1 MKTSQTT
8 NTLNRT
14 TGTTLKQ
21 ACLGA
26 CSKIAAQVARAK
38 DAILAESRQLL
49 GAPERMV
56 QLALNEA
63 EAVAW
68 QTEYPHLV
76 FPALAMEKVQN
87 VAAWNHRQASV
98 RSASRSPVW
107 ATR

>member
-1 MKTSQTT
+1 MKMNEA
-8 NTLNRT
+8 NTKLSRT
-14 TGTTLKQ
+14 TGSTIKQ

-38 DAILAESRQLL
+38 DAILTESRQLL

-76 FPALAMEKVQN
+76 FPALAMEKVQSI
-87 VAAWNHRQASV
+87 AAWNNRQASV
-98 RSASRSPVW
+98 HSASRSVVW
-107 ATR
+107 SA

>member
-1 MKTSQTT
+1 MKLNKT
-8 NTLNRT
+8 NKTLSRT
-14 TGTTLKQ
+14 TGATLKQ

-38 DAILAESRQLL
+38 DAILTEFRHLL
-49 GAPERMV
+49 GAPARMV

-68 QTEYPHLV
+68 QTDYPHLV

-98 RSASRSPVW
+98 RAASRPSLW
-107 ATR
+107 AA

>member
-1 MKTSQTT
+1 MNLNKMNKTLSQ
-8 NTLNRT
+8 T

-38 DAILAESRQLL
+38 GAILAESRQLFD
-49 GAPERMV
+49 AQERMV

-68 QTEYPHLV
+68 QTDYPHLV

-87 VAAWNHRQASV
+87 VAAWNHRQTSV
-98 RSASRSPVW
+98 RAASLPALW
-107 ATR
+107 AA

>member
-1 MKTSQTT
+1 MKPNKTT

-14 TGTTLKQ
+14 TGKTLKQ

-76 FPALAMEKVQN
+76 FPALAMEKVQS

-98 RSASRSPVW
+98 RSASRSELW
-107 ATR
+107 AA

>member
-1 MKTSQTT
+1 MKPNTT
-8 NTLNRT
+8 NETMSRT

-49 GAPERMV
+49 GAPERML

-76 FPALAMEKVQN
+76 FPELAMEKVQK

-98 RSASRSPVW
+98 R
-107 ATR
+107 

>member
-1 MKTSQTT
+1 MKMNEVNMKLS
-8 NTLNRT
+8 RT
-14 TGTTLKQ
+14 TGSTIKQ

-38 DAILAESRQLL
+38 DAILTESRQLL
-49 GAPERMV
+49 GTPERMV

-76 FPALAMEKVQN
+76 FPALAMEKVQS
-87 VAAWNHRQASV
+87 VAAWQHRQASV
-98 RSASRSPVW
+98 QSASRPLAW
-107 ATR
+107 TA

>member
-1 MKTSQTT
+1 MKHNTT
-8 NTLNRT
+8 DETLNRT

-38 DAILAESRQLL
+38 DAILAESRQLI

-76 FPALAMEKVQN
+76 FPVLAMEKVQS
-87 VAAWNHRQASV
+87 VAAWSNHQASV
-98 RSASRSPVW
+98 RSASRSALW
-107 ATR
+107 AA

>member
-1 MKTSQTT
+1 MKPNETT

-14 TGTTLKQ
+14 TGKTLTQ

-26 CSKIAAQVARAK
+26 CSKIAAQMARAK
-38 DAILAESRQLL
+38 AAILTESRQLL

-98 RSASRSPVW
+98 RSASRPALW
-107 ATR
+107 AA